1 MNYRSH
7 CLIIVFSFQF
17 YLDSNNTD
25 SDNSQKEKMKCC
37 EEYGHE
43 YIFHGKLKV
52 HVIEARNL
60 PNHDRAFF
68 NIFGKDVT
76 DPFVVCEVGPTCILK
91 TKYINNDLDPK
102 WDEKFDI
109 DLCHHAS
116 VLIFKVK
123 DKDHIGADLVGQL
136 SITAEELA
144 SGGAITNNFELTTA
158 DGENIDAQLSMSI
171 QFITKEEL
179 GEDVHEL
186 EDSYFPARE
195 SCRMI
200 MYQDADTLG
209 ILGTQLPQ
217 FDGVSNPD
225 GSQYQSTRAWR
236 DLYDCLK
243 NAQKFIY
250 ITGWSVFTDT
260 KLLRGNLLFHANIKY
275 VLEIALLSLYWNK

>member
-7 CLIIVFSFQF
+7 YLIIVFSSQF

-52 HVIEARNL
+52 HVIEAKNL
-60 PNHDRAFF
+60 PNTDTAFF
-68 NIFGKDVT
+68 NIFSKDVT
-76 DPFVVCEVGPTCILK
+76 DPFLVCEVGTNCILK
-91 TKYINNDLDPK
+91 TKYINNNLNPK

-116 VLIFKVK
+116 EFIFKVK
-123 DKDHIGADLVGQL
+123 DKDHIGAALVGQL

-144 SGGAITNNFELTTA
+144 SGGVITDNFGLTTA
-158 DGENIDAQLSMSI
+158 NGKNIDAQLSMSI
-171 QFITKEEL
+171 QFITKDEL

>member
-1 MNYRSH
+1 
-7 CLIIVFSFQF
+7 
-17 YLDSNNTD
+17 
-25 SDNSQKEKMKCC
+25 MKCC
-37 EEYGHE
+37 EEFGHE
-43 YIFHGKLKV
+43 YFFHGKLNV

-60 PNHDRAFF
+60 PDRDRAFF

-116 VLIFKVK
+116 VLIFKVQ

-144 SGGAITNNFELTTA
+144 SGGAITDKFELTTA
-158 DGENIDAQLSMSI
+158 DGENIDAQLSLSI
-171 QFITKEEL
+171 QFIPKDEL
-179 GEDVHEL
+179 GEDIHEL

-260 KLLRGNLLFHANIKY
+260 KLLRGDLLFHGYIEYFLKIILKKTPWFY
-275 VLEIALLSLYWNK
+275 FLFIVTHSM

>member
-7 CLIIVFSFQF
+7 YLIIIFSSQF
-17 YLDSNNTD
+17 YLDSKNTD
-25 SDNSQKEKMKCC
+25 SDNSQKGKMKCC

-60 PNHDRAFF
+60 PNTDTAFF
-68 NIFGKDVT
+68 NIFSKDVT
-76 DPFVVCEVGPTCILK
+76 DPFVVCEVGPNCILK
-91 TKYINNDLDPK
+91 TKYINNNLNPK

-116 VLIFKVK
+116 ELIFKVK
-123 DKDHIGADLVGQL
+123 DKDHIGGDLVGQL

-144 SGGAITNNFELTTA
+144 SGGVITDNFELTTA
-158 DGENIDAQLSMSI
+158 NGKNIDAQLSMSI
-171 QFITKEEL
+171 QFITKDEL

-243 NAQKFIY
+243 NAKKFIY
-250 ITGWSVFTDT
+250 ITGWSVFKDT
-260 KLLRGNLLFHANIKY
+260 KLLRGDLHFHANIK
-275 VLEIALLSLYWNK
+275 VI

>member
-25 SDNSQKEKMKCC
+25 SDNIQKGKMKCC

-60 PNHDRAFF
+60 PNTDTAFF
-68 NIFGKDVT
+68 NIFSKDVT
-76 DPFVVCEVGPTCILK
+76 DPFVVCEVGPNCILK
-91 TKYINNDLDPK
+91 TKYINNNLNPK

-116 VLIFKVK
+116 ELIFKVK
-123 DKDHIGADLVGQL
+123 DKDHIGGDLVGQL

-144 SGGAITNNFELTTA
+144 SGGVITDNFELTTTN
-158 DGENIDAQLSMSI
+158 GKKIDAQLSMSI

-200 MYQDADTLG
+200 MYQDADTLS

-275 VLEIALLSLYWNK
+275 VLFIGTNDRFR

>member
-1 MNYRSH
+1 
-7 CLIIVFSFQF
+7 
-17 YLDSNNTD
+17 
-25 SDNSQKEKMKCC
+25 MKCS
-37 EEYGHE
+37 EEFGHE
-43 YIFHGKLKV
+43 YFLHGKLKV

-60 PNHDRAFF
+60 PDTDRAFF

-76 DPFVVCEVGPTCILK
+76 DPFVVCEVGPNCILK

-144 SGGAITNNFELTTA
+144 SGGAITDNFELTTA

-171 QFITKEEL
+171 QFITKDEL
-179 GEDVHEL
+179 GEDIHEL

-260 KLLRGNLLFHANIKY
+260 KLLRGDLLFHTNIKY
-275 VLEIALLSLYWNK
+275 VLKIILKKTPWFYFLFITTNDRFR

>member
-1 MNYRSH
+1 MF
-7 CLIIVFSFQF
+7 C
-17 YLDSNNTD
+17 SNSGD
-25 SDNSQKEKMKCC
+25 ELF
-37 EEYGHE
+37 
-43 YIFHGKLKV
+43 FHGRLKV
-52 HVIEARNL
+52 HVIEATNL
-60 PNHDRAFF
+60 PDTDTAFF
-68 NIFGKDVT
+68 NISGKDFT
-76 DPFVVCEVGPTCILK
+76 DPFAVLEVGTTRILK

-144 SGGAITNNFELTTA
+144 SAGAITNNFELTTA

-171 QFITKEEL
+171 QFIPKDEL
-179 GEDVHEL
+179 GEDIHEL

-250 ITGWSVFTDT
+250 VTGWSVFTDT
-260 KLLRGNLLFHANIKY
+260 KLLRGDLLFHANIKY
-275 VLEIALLSLYWNK
+275 VSYFLK